1 MPNHTNIETDS
12 TTLTDTG
19 KTSPLT
25 DLSSSSPS
33 NQENT
38 AGSNNNTGVSPSQV
52 NEKRAKSIAS
62 DVSSELSD
70 LDSEAETEKMESG
83 QESQLLKLSKAHGLR
98 DGDEREQ
105 KDDTEEADDTI
116 RHDETMDN
124 TLIKEEVSIELQKDK
139 ESNLEVDHSSEEF
152 AKVVHEIRKSQELE
166 DAKEENKQENTQ
178 NGNDTSVNGDHEEDS
193 SDLKGIKDEAN
204 GTENGSVEDV
214 VPEVTNDTV
223 PESLPNG
230 KRKLEEENELE
241 EPAEENL
248 ESLKRRK
255 TGDDTHTESV
265 VEEIDGARTVE
276 QEATNESDE
285 DIGDQE
291 DEEEEDEEEEEE
303 VLTEEQ
309 KRQKQKEE
317 EEELEKQRQRKEALQ
332 ELTTIE
338 IEFAKLRDRLYE
350 DKMSRFKSELE
361 MCLNG
366 SHPELQTVYT
376 KIDAHREEKIRL
388 ASLTQKY
395 ELECIDRKTKAQRTQ
410 IHQQYYKRTSD
421 YRTKY
426 LKDVMQGWDAINKER
441 RNMDLEQYPEYQY
454 KIPQYA
460 DELVRQ
466 RTQYNKEISVLVGLN
481 DYYGFPTAPKLAS
494 VQGDEL
500 DNDLRAMNIKPNK

>member
-1 MPNHTNIETDS
+1 M
-12 TTLTDTG
+12 
-19 KTSPLT
+19 
-25 DLSSSSPS
+25 
-33 NQENT
+33 
-38 AGSNNNTGVSPSQV
+38 
-52 NEKRAKSIAS
+52 NEKRSKSIAS

-83 QESQLLKLSKAHGLR
+83 QESQLLKLSETHGMK
-98 DGDEREQ
+98 DGDEKEQ
-105 KDDTEEADDTI
+105 KDNPEEADDTV

-124 TLIKEEVSIELQKDK
+124 TLIKEEVSIELQNDK
-139 ESNLEVDHSSEEF
+139 ESNLEVEHSSEEL

-166 DAKEENKQENTQ
+166 DSKEENKPENVENDQEM
-178 NGNDTSVNGDHEEDS
+178 DGDHQEIPNDVTMA
-193 SDLKGIKDEAN
+193 IKDEVN
-204 GTENGSVEDV
+204 GTEKGSMEGGL
-214 VPEVTNDTV
+214 PEVAHDTGV
-223 PESLPNG
+223 GALANG
-230 KRKLEEENELE
+230 KRKLEEENDHE
-241 EPAEENL
+241 EPTDENL
-248 ESLKRRK
+248 ENPKRRK
-255 TGDDTHTESV
+255 TGEDSNTQLVTEET
-265 VEEIDGARTVE
+265 EEKDGVRIVE
-276 QEATNESDE
+276 QEAANDSDE
-285 DIGDQE
+285 DVGDQE
-291 DEEEEDEEEEEE
+291 DEDDEEEEEEEEE

-309 KRQKQKEE
+309 KLQKQKEE
-317 EEELEKQRQRKEALQ
+317 EEELERQRQRKEALQ

-376 KIDAHREEKIRL
+376 KIDAHREEKLRL

-395 ELECIDRKTKAQRTQ
+395 ELECIDRKTRAQRTQ

-441 RNMDLEQYPEYQY
+441 RNMDLEEYPEYQY
-454 KIPQYA
+454 KIPEYT

-500 DNDLRAMNIKPNK
+500 DNDLRAMNIKPKN